1 MKLSPEDYNLE
12 PLTDDDLQQLN
23 QAIALK
29 PGHSHL
35 EFVSSFCGQCP
46 VLKEKDD
53 NSAIASIKVPLRIKN
68 LKD

>member
-1 MKLSPEDYNLE
+1 MKLSPGDYNLE
-12 PLTDDDLQQLN
+12 PLTHDQLQQLN

-35 EFVSSFCGQCP
+35 EFVSSSCGQCP

-53 NSAIASIKVPLRIKN
+53 TSAIASIKVPLRISRPKT
-68 LKD
+68 